1 MAHALVGDKNQRMVK
16 IVTITDTSIA
26 EAASVITRGGLLG
39 LPTETV
45 YGLAANALDGHAV
58 ARIFEAKG
66 RPAFNPLIIHVANKA
81 AAEKLA
87 VFNDAAHAVTD
98 TLWPGPLTIIL
109 PRRADSGISEL
120 ATAGLPTIALRCP
133 AHAGARAV
141 IEAAG
146 VPVAAPSANA
156 SGTLSP
162 TTAQHVAASLGDAL
176 DMILAA
182 GACPVGLESTVLD
195 LSGDVPV
202 ILRPG
207 AVTPDDIA
215 RILGEAPAVDD
226 GQHDAPKSP
235 GQLLRHYAPK
245 TPVRLNAKDLREGE
259 ALLAFGPT
267 MLGRHLPDSAKRN
280 LSDGSD
286 LHEAAANLF
295 GYLHAL
301 DAGAHS
307 GIAVMPVPDTGLGLA
322 INDRLKRAANG

>member
-1 MAHALVGDKNQRMVK
+1 MVK

-26 EAASVITRGGLLG
+26 EAASVIKRGGLLG

-45 YGLAANALDGHAV
+45 YGLAANALDGRAV

-87 VFNDAAHAVTD
+87 TFNAAAHAVTD
-98 TLWPGPLTIIL
+98 ALWPGPLTIIL

-120 ATAGLPTIALRCP
+120 ATAGLPTIAIRCP

-162 TTAQHVAASLGDAL
+162 TTAQHVAASLGDTL

-301 DAGAHS
+301 DAGTHT

-322 INDRLKRAANG
+322 INDRLRRAANS